1 MKKILLNNRGI
12 VILTLIIWVL
22 IIGAIVIYGPRM
34 YNWYVEQN
42 KIKLIKSN
50 IESVEKEIKSL
61 LIEKHPVVIWND
73 MDNIIKSISI
83 QNPITRMTQTKN
95 GLNRPG
101 DVSVKFNGV
110 DTFTLDGIGADGN
123 MLYLNIMIGK

>member
-50 IESVEKEIKSL
+50 VESVEKEIKSL

-73 MDNIIKSISI
+73 IDNIIKSISI

-101 DVSVKFNGV
+101 DVWVKFNGV

-123 MLYLNIMIGK
+123 MLHLNIMIGK

>member
-50 IESVEKEIKSL
+50 VESVEKEIKSL

-101 DVSVKFNGV
+101 DVWVKFNGV

>member
-1 MKKILLNNRGI
+1 MKKISLNNRGI

-50 IESVEKEIKSL
+50 VESVEKEIKSL

-73 MDNIIKSISI
+73 IDNIIKSISI
-83 QNPITRMTQTKN
+83 QNPITRMAQTKN

-101 DVSVKFNGV
+101 DVWVKFNGV

>member
-1 MKKILLNNRGI
+1 MKKISLNNRGI

-73 MDNIIKSISI
+73 IDNIIKSISI

-101 DVSVKFNGV
+101 DVWVKFNGV

-123 MLYLNIMIGK
+123 MLHLNIMIGK

>member
-50 IESVEKEIKSL
+50 VESVEKEIKSL

-123 MLYLNIMIGK
+123 MLHLNIMIGK